1 MSGHSK
7 WSTIKRKKG
16 AADAKRGKLFTKA
29 IKEITI
35 AAREGGGDPSANPR
49 LRLAVDNAKA
59 INMPADNIER
69 AIKKATGELEG
80 VTYHELTYEGYAT
93 GGIALLVEVA
103 TDNKNRTVAEVR
115 HLFSKHNGSMGESG
129 SVAWM
134 FEKKGIISLPKQD
147 KSEDEVFEIVLNAGA
162 EDLQSEEEFFEIQT
176 NVESFEPVRKG
187 LLQNNLN
194 IENASLQ
201 WVAKNTLGIKGEDAE
216 QVMKLIEALEDCDD
230 VQNVYTNADF
240 DEEFIKQQT

>member
-16 AADAKRGKLFTKA
+16 AADAKRGKIFTKL

-35 AAREGGGDPSANPR
+35 AAREGGGDLAANPR

-59 INMPADNIER
+59 ANMPADNIER

-80 VTYHELTYEGYAT
+80 VTYLELTYEGYAS
-93 GGIALLVEVA
+93 GGIAIIIEVA
-103 TDNKNRTVAEVR
+103 TDNKNRTVADVR
-115 HLFSKHNGSMGESG
+115 HIFSKHGGSMGETG

-134 FEKKGIISLPKQD
+134 FDRKGIISLPSID
-147 KSEDEVFEIVLNAGA
+147 STEEEIMDIALEAGA
-162 EDLQSEEEFFEIQT
+162 EDLQTEEGYFEIQT
-176 NVESFEPVRKG
+176 DLESFENVRTALVAADLK
-187 LLQNNLN
+187 

-201 WVAKNTLGIKGEDAE
+201 WIAKNTVSVSGDEAE
-216 QVMKLIEALEDCDD
+216 KVIKLIEAMEDNDD
-230 VQNVYTNADF
+230 VQNVYSNADF
-240 DEEFIKQQT
+240 DKELIQ

>member
-7 WSTIKRKKG
+7 WSTIKRKK
-16 AADAKRGKLFTKA
+16 AANDAKRGKLFTKL

-35 AAREGGGDPSANPR
+35 AARQGGGDPSGNPR

-59 INMPADNIER
+59 ANMPMDNIER

-80 VTYHELTYEGYAT
+80 VVYTELTYEGYGP
-93 GGIALLVEVA
+93 GGVAILVEAA

-115 HLFSKHNGSMGESG
+115 HLFNKHGGSLGETG

-134 FEKKGIISLPKQD
+134 FDKKGIITLPTQGKT
-147 KSEDEVFEIVLNAGA
+147 EDDIMEIVLDAGA
-162 EDLQSEEEFFEIQT
+162 EDISEEDGYFEVT
-176 NVESFEPVRKG
+176 TEVENFESVRRALADAG
-187 LLQNNLN
+187 LE

-201 WVAKNTLGIKGEDAE
+201 WIAKNTVDVSGETAE
-216 QVMKLIEALEDCDD
+216 KILKLIDALEDNDD
-230 VQNVYTNADF
+230 VQNVYSNANFTDM
-240 DEEFIKQQT
+240 

>member
-16 AADAKRGKLFTKA
+16 AADAKRSKMFTKL

-35 AAREGGGDPSANPR
+35 AAREGGGDPGANPR

-59 INMPADNIER
+59 ANMPADNIER

-80 VTYHELTYEGYAT
+80 VIFHELTYEGYGPSGVAV
-93 GGIALLVEVA
+93 IVEVA
-103 TDNKNRTVAEVR
+103 TDNKNRTVADVR
-115 HLFSKHNGSMGESG
+115 HLFSKYNGSLAENG

-134 FEKKGIISLPKQD
+134 FERKGVITLPTQD
-147 KSEDEVFEIVLNAGA
+147 KTEDDIMDIVLEAGA
-162 EDLQSEEEFFEIQT
+162 EDLQTEEDFFEVQT
-176 NVESFEPVRKG
+176 DLESFDPVRKA
-187 LLQNNLN
+187 LLANELQ

-201 WVAKNTLGIKGEDAE
+201 WIAKNVVKVNGEDAE
-216 QVMKLIEALEDCDD
+216 KVIKLIDALEENDD
-230 VQNVYTNADF
+230 VQNVFSNADF
-240 DEEFIKQQT
+240 DEDAI

>member
-7 WSTIKRKKG
+7 WATIRRKK
-16 AADAKRGKLFTKA
+16 ATIDAKRGKMFTKL

-35 AAREGGGDPSANPR
+35 AAREGGGDIDGNPR

-59 INMPADNIER
+59 ANMPQDNIER

-80 VTYHELTYEGYAT
+80 VTFHELTYEGYAS
-93 GGIALLVEVA
+93 GGVAVLVEVA

-115 HLFSKHNGSMGESG
+115 HVFSKHGGSMGETG

-134 FEKKGIISLPKQD
+134 FERKGVITLPKQG
-147 KSEDEVFEIVLNAGA
+147 KTEDDIMEIIIEAGA
-162 EDLQSEEEFFEIQT
+162 EDLQTEEEFFEIQSP
-176 NVESFEPVRKG
+176 VESFDNVRKS
-187 LLQNNLN
+187 LTDKSLQ

-201 WVAKNTLGIKGEDAE
+201 WIAKNQVHVSGEDAE
-216 QVMKLIEALEDCDD
+216 KVMKSIEAMEDLDD

-240 DEEFIKQQT
+240 DEESLN

>member
-7 WSTIKRKKG
+7 WATIKRKK
-16 AADAKRGKLFTKA
+16 AVLDSKRGKIFTKL

-35 AAREGGGDPSANPR
+35 AARDGGDINGNPR

-59 INMPADNIER
+59 ANMPLDNIER

-80 VTYHELTYEGYAT
+80 VIYHELTYEGYGPA
-93 GGIALLVEVA
+93 GVAVLVEVA

-115 HLFSKHNGSMGESG
+115 HIFSKNSGSMGETG

-134 FEKKGIISLPKQD
+134 FDRKGVVSLPAEGK
-147 KSEDEVFEIVLNAGA
+147 KEDDIMEIIIEAGA
-162 EDLQSEEEFFEIQT
+162 ENLTTEEDFFEVT
-176 NVESFEPVRKG
+176 TTVESFETVRRALVDK
-187 LLQNNLN
+187 QFN

-201 WVAKNTLGIKGEDAE
+201 WIAKNMIEVKGEDAE
-216 QVMKLIEALEDCDD
+216 KVVKMIEALEDLDD
-230 VQNVYTNADF
+230 VQNVYSNADIV
-240 DEEFIKQQT
+240 E

>member
-134 FEKKGIISLPKQD
+134 FEKKGIISLPKQG

-176 NVESFEPVRKG
+176 DIESFEPVRRA
-187 LLQNNLN
+187 LLNKNLN

-201 WVAKNTLGIKGEDAE
+201 WIAKNTLNIKGEDAE
-216 QVMKLIEALEDCDD
+216 QVMKLIDALEDCDD

-240 DEEFIKQQT
+240 DEEFIKQQA

>member
-7 WSTIKRKKG
+7 WATIKRKK
-16 AADAKRGKLFTKA
+16 AVLDSKRGKIFTKL

-35 AAREGGGDPSANPR
+35 AARAGGDVNGNPR

-59 INMPADNIER
+59 QNMPLDNIER

-80 VTYHELTYEGYAT
+80 VTYHELTYEGYGPA
-93 GGIALLVEVA
+93 GVAVLVEVA

-115 HLFSKHNGSMGESG
+115 HLFSKNGGSMSETG

-134 FEKKGIISLPKQD
+134 FDRKGIITLP
-147 KSEDEVFEIVLNAGA
+147 SEGKKEDDVMEIVLEAGGDDLTTE
-162 EDLQSEEEFFEIQT
+162 EDFFEVQT
-176 NVESFEPVRKG
+176 TVESFETVRRTLVDKKFT
-187 LLQNNLN
+187 

-201 WVAKNTLGIKGEDAE
+201 WIAKNLIEVKGEDAE
-216 QVMKLIEALEDCDD
+216 KVVKMIEALEDIDD
-230 VQNVYTNADF
+230 VQNVYSNADIV
-240 DEEFIKQQT
+240 E

>member
-7 WSTIKRKKG
+7 WATTRRKK
-16 AADAKRGKLFTKA
+16 AVIDAKRGKMFTKL

-35 AAREGGGDPSANPR
+35 AAREGGGDPAGNPR

-59 INMPADNIER
+59 ANMPLDNIER

-80 VTYHELTYEGYAT
+80 VSYHELTYEGYGP

-115 HLFSKHNGSMGESG
+115 HLFSKGGGTMGETG

-134 FEKKGIISLPKQD
+134 FERKGVITLPKQN
-147 KSEDEVFEIVLNAGA
+147 KTEDDIMEIILDAGA
-162 EDLQSEEEFFEIQT
+162 DDLQTEDDFFEVYTSI
-176 NVESFEPVRKG
+176 ESFEPVRKA
-187 LLQNNLN
+187 LTDKKIT

-201 WVAKNTLGIKGEDAE
+201 WIAKNSISVKGEDAE
-216 QVMKLIEALEDCDD
+216 KVMKLIEPLEDCDD
-230 VQNVYTNADF
+230 VQNVYSNADF
-240 DEEFIKQQT
+240 EE

>member
-7 WSTIKRKKG
+7 WSTIKRKK
-16 AADAKRGKLFTKA
+16 AANDAKRGKLFTKL

-35 AAREGGGDPSANPR
+35 AARQGGGDPSANPR

-59 INMPADNIER
+59 ANMPMDNIER

-80 VTYHELTYEGYAT
+80 VVYTELTYEGYGP
-93 GGIALLVEVA
+93 GGVAILVEAA

-115 HLFSKHNGSMGESG
+115 HLFNKHGGSLGESG

-134 FEKKGIISLPKQD
+134 FDKKGIITLPTQGKT
-147 KSEDEVFEIVLNAGA
+147 EDDIMEIVLDAGA
-162 EDLQSEEEFFEIQT
+162 DDIAEEEGYFEVT
-176 NVESFEPVRKG
+176 TEVENFEPVRRALADAG
-187 LLQNNLN
+187 LE

-201 WVAKNTLGIKGEDAE
+201 WIAKNTVDVSGETAE
-216 QVMKLIEALEDCDD
+216 KVMKLIDALEDNDD
-230 VQNVYTNADF
+230 VQNVYSNANFTDM
-240 DEEFIKQQT
+240 

>member
-7 WSTIKRKKG
+7 WATIRRKK
-16 AADAKRGKLFTKA
+16 AVVDAKRGKMFTKL

-35 AAREGGGDPSANPR
+35 AAREGGGDPDANPR

-59 INMPADNIER
+59 ANMPADNIDR

-80 VTYHELTYEGYAT
+80 VIFHELTYEGYGP
-93 GGIALLVEVA
+93 GGIAILVEVA

-115 HLFSKHNGSMGESG
+115 HLFSKNGGSMGESG

-134 FEKKGIISLPKQD
+134 FEHKGIISLPQQGKTE
-147 KSEDEVFEIVLNAGA
+147 EDILGIVLDEGA
-162 EDLQSEEEFFEIQT
+162 EDLSTQDEYFEVQAP
-176 NVESFEPVRKG
+176 VESFEPVRKA
-187 LLQNNLN
+187 LLNNNLQ

-201 WVAKNTLGIKGEDAE
+201 WIAKNNISVTGEDSE
-216 QVMKLIEALEDCDD
+216 KIMKLIEGLEDIDD
-230 VQNVYTNADF
+230 VQNVYSNADF
-240 DEEFIKQQT
+240 DEAAVNNNS

>member
-7 WSTIKRKKG
+7 WATIKRKK
-16 AADAKRGKLFTKA
+16 AAIDSKRGKMFTKL

-35 AAREGGGDPSANPR
+35 SAREGGGDINGNPR

-59 INMPADNIER
+59 ANMPQDNIER

-80 VTYHELTYEGYAT
+80 VIFHELTYEGY
-93 GGIALLVEVA
+93 GPSGIAVLVEVA

-115 HLFSKHNGSMGESG
+115 HAFSKSGGSLGETG

-134 FEKKGIISLPKQD
+134 FDRKGVITIPVQG
-147 KSEDEVFEIVLNAGA
+147 KSEDEIMELVLEHGA
-162 EDLQSEEEFFEIQT
+162 DDLQTEEDFFAIYTSLE
-176 NVESFEPVRKG
+176 NFEPVRKA
-187 LLQNNLN
+187 LAEKDLT

-201 WVAKNTLGIKGEDAE
+201 WIAKNLIEVKGEDSE
-216 QVMKLIEALEDCDD
+216 KVMKLIEVLEDNDD
-230 VQNVYTNADF
+230 VQNVFSNADF
-240 DEEFIKQQT
+240 IE